1 MASRK
6 RSEWLLAFITV
17 FGSLALCLVAAEVVL
32 RFLPVSSGL
41 RTLPVTA
48 ESPVFHFTPNRN
60 YVFSRNWNLSLVN
73 RGHVNNAG
81 FVNDQD
87 YRMDDETPLL
97 AVVGDSYIEALM
109 VPYAGTVQARLA
121 ERLAGRLRVYSFAAS
136 GAPLSQYLIWAR
148 HAVRDYHAQALFITI
163 IGNDFDESLAAY
175 SSRPGFWHYVPD
187 AAGVLRLHL
196 FEYRRGLGADL
207 VAASALGRYVVF
219 NLNMGP
225 RLQALV
231 MGSAHAE
238 PRYFGSTAADAGA
251 KRVSDSLAAID
262 AFFRDLA
269 EVGLPPHRVLFAMDG
284 FRYPEAAAAGAG
296 SYFDQMRQ
304 AFRAKGEAFGY
315 EIIDL
320 DPAFFARHG
329 RTGERFEYPNDGHWN
344 PAGHEVAFEAVMGSR
359 LLKAT
364 AP

>member
-1 MASRK
+1 MVSRK
-6 RSEWLLAFITV
+6 RSEWWLAFITV
-17 FGSLALCLVAAEVVL
+17 VGSLTLCLVAAEVVL

-60 YVFSRNWNLSLVN
+60 YVFSRDWNLSLVN
-73 RGHVNNAG
+73 RGRVNNAG

-148 HAVRDYHAQALFITI
+148 HAVRDYHAQALLITI

-187 AAGVLRLHL
+187 AAGVLRLRL

-219 NLNMGP
+219 NLDLGP
-225 RLQALV
+225 KLHALV
-231 MGSAHAE
+231 LGSAHAE
-238 PRYFGSTAADAGA
+238 PRYFGNTAADAGA

-269 EVGLPPHRVLFAMDG
+269 EIGLPPNRVLFAMDG
-284 FRYPEAAAAGAG
+284 FRYPQAAPAGAG
-296 SYFDQMRQ
+296 SYFDQMRR
-304 AFRAKGEAFGY
+304 AFLAKGEALGY
-315 EIIDL
+315 EVIDL

-329 RTGERFEYPNDGHWN
+329 RTGERFEYPTDGHWN
-344 PAGHEVAFEAVMGSR
+344 PAGHEVAFEAVMESR

-364 AP
+364 AH